1 MLGNKYH
8 TPHALHQAI
17 SDRLRVISEKE
28 QIGITHLRRHL
39 AFDRFLVRLFLM
51 KKCPWIL
58 KGGYAMELRT
68 FRGRATKDLDLAVLE
83 GQLSSDSSQHKSRVI
98 YDLLVDAVSVKLN
111 DFFIF
116 EISQTSLQ
124 LFSPPEGGFRFP
136 VRSILDGKTFTK
148 FHIDIGMG
156 DINIQ
161 PFEQL
166 KSRDWL
172 NFAGIETVSF
182 LTISKEQQFA
192 EKLYIYTLP
201 RNRKNSRVKDIVD
214 MILLIKNKNI
224 SISKVIKATHA
235 VFKHYGT
242 YEIPKELPPPP
253 SEWKEPFLQLAE
265 ECGLDIDIVMAFK
278 ELSSYY
284 SKIKKQLYSS

>member
-1 MLGNKYH
+1 MPDNKYH
-8 TPHALHQAI
+8 TPHALLQAI
-17 SDRLRVISEKE
+17 NDRLRVISEKE
-28 QIGITHLRRHL
+28 PISVTHLRRHL

-51 KKCPWIL
+51 KNCPWIL

-68 FRGRATKDLDLAVLE
+68 HRGRATKDLDLAMLE
-83 GQLSSDSSQHKSRVI
+83 GQLSSDSSQHKSRII
-98 YDLLVDAVSVKLN
+98 YDLLVDAVSVELN

-116 EISQTSLQ
+116 EISNTSLQ

-136 VRSILDGKTFTK
+136 VRSVLDGKTFTK

-156 DINIQ
+156 DINRQ
-161 PFEQL
+161 PFEKL

-172 NFAGIETVSF
+172 GFAGIETVPF
-182 LTISKEQQFA
+182 LAISKEQQFA
-192 EKLYIYTLP
+192 EKLYVYTIP

-214 MILLIKNKNI
+214 MILLIKNKEL
-224 SISKVIKATHA
+224 SSSKVIESTHA

-242 YEIPKELPPPP
+242 HEIPNELLPPP
-253 SEWKEPFLQLAE
+253 SEWEASFSQLAE
-265 ECGLDIDIVMAFK
+265 ECGLNIDIVTAFN

-284 SKIKKQLYSS
+284 SKLKW